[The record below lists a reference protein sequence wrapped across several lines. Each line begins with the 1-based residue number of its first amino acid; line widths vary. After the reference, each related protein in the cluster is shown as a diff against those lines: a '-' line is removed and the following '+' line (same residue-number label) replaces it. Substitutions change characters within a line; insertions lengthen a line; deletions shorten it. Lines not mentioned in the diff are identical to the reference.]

1 MIWVLTL
8 IERFFRSITPT
19 GHHPEA
25 RDNGGRGTW
34 R

>member
-1 MIWVLTL
+1 MSRVLAL

-19 GHHPEA
+19 SHPEA